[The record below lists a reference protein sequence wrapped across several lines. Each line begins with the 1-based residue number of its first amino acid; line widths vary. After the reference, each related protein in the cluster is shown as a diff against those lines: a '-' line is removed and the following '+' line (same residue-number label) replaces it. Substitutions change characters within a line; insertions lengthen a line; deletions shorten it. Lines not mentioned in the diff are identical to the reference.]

1 MSVGNLN
8 GFHQSQM
15 EVSYK
20 GDSPNS
26 IAGWFLVKNSIKF
39 LPTWMI
45 WGHPRF
51 GDGSKPI
58 TVSKYLGEYSQPLG
72 YLGYQGNKHPG
83 FGVPPHF
90 PSETSDCLQSQAALC
105 SVWRVARESLALL
118 RQHLGNC
125 RTWLI
130 DGYTLLIRWTSPS
143 LRHQICPLVMRDI
156 SKKSHHEMS

>member
-1 MSVGNLN
+1 
-8 GFHQSQM
+8 M

-83 FGVPPHF
+83 FGVPPPIF
-90 PSETSDCLQSQAALC
+90 LRKPPIVFKAKLLCAASE
-105 SVWRVARESLALL
+105 E
-118 RQHLGNC
+118 
-125 RTWLI
+125 
-130 DGYTLLIRWTSPS
+130 
-143 LRHQICPLVMRDI
+143 
-156 SKKSHHEMS
+156 

>member
-8 GFHQSQM
+8 AFHQSQM

-83 FGVPPHF
+83 FGVPPPIF
-90 PSETSDCLQSQAALC
+90 LRKPPIVFKAKLLCAASE
-105 SVWRVARESLALL
+105 E
-118 RQHLGNC
+118 
-125 RTWLI
+125 
-130 DGYTLLIRWTSPS
+130 
-143 LRHQICPLVMRDI
+143 
-156 SKKSHHEMS
+156 